1 VIVDNYNIFNS
12 LLENLKVGETADM
25 ISFRRDEI
33 TKALNKKFRNKDD
46 CVDYK
51 LMVGSFGRHTAIK
64 GVSDLDMVYIL
75 PPKIRSKYSDV
86 QGPRRILSQV
96 RDILKSRYP
105 NTDIH
110 VDQCVVCV
118 KFIKNK
124 FKFEIQPVF
133 ENKDGSFEYPDT
145 KSEKWKI
152 TKPRE
157 EIEATKECNDRT
169 SNNMRYLA
177 RMVRAWKNTYG
188 VNMGGLVID
197 TLVYNFLSQTNDYSS
212 AGIEYFP
219 EMVRDFFKFL
229 KDEPN
234 KDFYLALGSKQHVYV
249 KGDFHIKAEKAYNI
263 CLQAIEDKN
272 ISVTCKKWRKIFGTY
287 VSLGDVEE
295 SKQYNNTEQFI
306 ENIHPMNISGSIKI
320 DCEVTQKGWRPSR
333 LRDMLLNRIPLKAN
347 KKLEFH
353 VIECT
358 VNSPYTLKWKILNR
372 GEEAERRDMVRG
384 QIIESSRKN
393 SHVEYSNFRGNH
405 IVECY
410 VIKDGFVVARDYI
423 DVPIDNTVS
432 G

>member
-1 VIVDNYNIFNS
+1 MIVNNYNIFNS

-33 TKALNKKFRNKDD
+33 TKALNKEFRNKDN

-75 PPKIRSKYSDV
+75 PPKLRSKYSDV
-86 QGPRRILSQV
+86 QGPHRILSQV

-133 ENKDGSFEYPDT
+133 ENKDGSFEYPDK

-177 RMVRAWKNTYG
+177 RMVRAWKNTHG

-219 EMVRDFFKFL
+219 EMVRDFLNFL
-229 KDEPN
+229 KMS
-234 KDFYLALGSKQHVYV
+234 L
-249 KGDFHIKAEKAYNI
+249 IK
-263 CLQAIEDKN
+263 
-272 ISVTCKKWRKIFGTY
+272 VFT
-287 VSLGDVEE
+287 
-295 SKQYNNTEQFI
+295 
-306 ENIHPMNISGSIKI
+306 
-320 DCEVTQKGWRPSR
+320 
-333 LRDMLLNRIPLKAN
+333 LR
-347 KKLEFH
+347 
-353 VIECT
+353 
-358 VNSPYTLKWKILNR
+358 
-372 GEEAERRDMVRG
+372 
-384 QIIESSRKN
+384 
-393 SHVEYSNFRGNH
+393 
-405 IVECY
+405 
-410 VIKDGFVVARDYI
+410 
-423 DVPIDNTVS
+423 
-432 G
+432 